1 MRSSVFFCCCSL
13 LSFLKNAVFWWQL
26 SLTVPVTTEQGS
38 TLNISVCTSVSGSQ
52 CSQRS
57 LFIVVQ
63 SDQAWSL
70 AHLADTEAFKD
81 VKKKTQHPTRLSGQF
96 QLVLLF

>member
-57 LFIVVQ
+57 LVNIL
-63 SDQAWSL
+63 DLSL
-70 AHLADTEAFKD
+70 HSWWENWK
-81 VKKKTQHPTRLSGQF
+81 SG
-96 QLVLLF
+96 LVYSRAK